1 MGEDE
6 NPNRKNEEEK
16 DKFAITKAMFELPAG
31 MIYMDGNSLGP
42 LPKHARARLEQ
53 TVSKEWGKMLISIV
67 MVRKACNL
75 LVECV
80 RACVLWSNDH
90 ICVCVCVCVCVSV
103 AAAAARRQE

>member
-53 TVSKEWGKMLISIV
+53 TVSKEWGKMLISSWYARRVISSLSV
-67 MVRKACNL
+67 Y
-75 LVECV
+75 V
-80 RACVLWSNDH
+80 RACCGVT
-90 ICVCVCVCVCVSV
+90 IIFVCVCVCVCVSV